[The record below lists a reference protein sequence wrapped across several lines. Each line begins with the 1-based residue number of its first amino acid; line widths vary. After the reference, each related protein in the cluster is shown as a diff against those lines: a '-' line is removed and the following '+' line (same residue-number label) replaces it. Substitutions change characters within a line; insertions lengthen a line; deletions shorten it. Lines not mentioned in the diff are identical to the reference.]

1 LGIKK
6 VNLFIKVMAG
16 LRYLLFTLFWLAGCG
31 DRSEGGSVD
40 ISSPAA
46 ETPVIN
52 YSVGHV
58 YPHDTTS
65 YTEGFVFYDH
75 HFFESSAAAPGF
87 PRTRSMIGIDDLKS
101 GKVDKKIELDGN
113 KYFGEGIVFFRGRL
127 YQLTYRNQVG
137 FVYDA
142 GTFRRVDSFRF
153 KNAEGWALTTDSN
166 SLIMSD
172 GTSNLTYLDPV
183 SLKPIKVLAVTQNGV
198 PLDSLNELEYID
210 NFIYA
215 NRYTYN
221 YLVKIDPVSGKVVG
235 KLDLTSLV
243 ELEKNRNPGSLEL
256 NGIAYDPGADKVYVT
271 GKLWEGIYE
280 IVFRH

>member
-1 LGIKK
+1 
-6 VNLFIKVMAG
+6 
-16 LRYLLFTLFWLAGCG
+16 
-31 DRSEGGSVD
+31 
-40 ISSPAA
+40 
-46 ETPVIN
+46 
-52 YSVGHV
+52 
-58 YPHDTTS
+58 
-65 YTEGFVFYDH
+65 
-75 HFFESSAAAPGF
+75 
-87 PRTRSMIGIDDLKS
+87 MIGIDDLGS
-101 GKVDKKIELDGN
+101 GKLDKKVELDGN